1 MMASPIVITMSRNNC
16 LLKTPSQPIA
26 WVISKNTSSVL
37 GRLWSNFLEQD
48 VLLPWGDRL
57 PTVRVFFFFHPYWK
71 HLICCQT
78 ICKGKKHG
86 LPSEAPW
93 RLKPENSRTYT
104 QYEKSK
110 LNNGFTRAP
119 SHVTLNQSKG
129 KFTKIKAVKGTFIWK
144 VLINLAK
151 PSFRN

>member
-1 MMASPIVITMSRNNC
+1 MVVSHIAITQYHVTILPLKFHPR
-16 LLKTPSQPIA
+16 LLPKIQVKTPV
-26 WVISKNTSSVL
+26 WTW
-37 GRLWSNFLEQD
+37 GWLWGNFFRTGCPPSFRWQVTYWE
-48 VLLPWGDRL
+48 
-57 PTVRVFFFFHPYWK
+57 FFHPYWK

-78 ICKGKKHG
+78 ICKGKKQG
-86 LPSEAPW
+86 LPSKAPW

-129 KFTKIKAVKGTFIWK
+129 KFTKIKAVKGIFIWK
-144 VLINLAK
+144 VLINWAK
-151 PSFRN
+151 STFRN